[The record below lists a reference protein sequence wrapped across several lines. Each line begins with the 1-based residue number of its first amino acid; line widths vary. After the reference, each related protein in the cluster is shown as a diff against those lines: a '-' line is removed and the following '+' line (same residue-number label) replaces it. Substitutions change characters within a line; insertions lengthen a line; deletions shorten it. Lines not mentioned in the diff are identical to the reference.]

1 MSKRDR
7 IFIIILLHYNQLYL
21 SCFLSTGGC
30 EPFPQVFQGVCE
42 TITGYNT
49 TSFPN
54 SFGHLSAQQMINSR
68 EYFLFGSVLNNISS
82 CYPDVYT
89 AFCRMFLPQCDN
101 GTQIQLCRSSCEEM
115 HARCSPVGL
124 SLPFSCNVFPDQ
136 MDDPTCSLITQATA
150 TMTSTTKSTT
160 APTSKIPSQTKSK
173 TTQSPSTTTKPTT
186 ETSTTAKPTT
196 QSASTRK
203 PTTQSPS
210 TAKPTI
216 KSPSTTKPTTQS
228 PSTTKPTTQSPS
240 TTKPTTESPSTTIP
254 TTRSPLTI
262 KPTTQAPSTTIS
274 TTQLPSTTKQ
284 TTKSPSTT
292 KPTTQSLST
301 KKPTTQFPSVT
312 KPTTQLP
319 STTKPTTQSLS
330 TTKPITTQSPSTTTP
345 TAHSPSTTK
354 PLTKLT
360 PSRTKSRTQSPS
372 TKKETT
378 QSPSTTKPITP
389 STRKSTTQSPSTR
402 KPTTHTV
409 AINNNTNNTITID
422 DKTNSTVAIIN
433 KTDNTATVNS
443 KTNNTVTVNN
453 KTNNTL
459 NKKINHTVAV
469 KNKNNNTVAIN
480 NKTNNTGAINNT
492 TNNTVA
498 VNNKTNNTM
507 AINIKADN
515 TVAINNKTNNTDAVK
530 NKTNHTVAI
539 SNKTNNTDA
548 INNKTN
554 NYTVAGVCETI
565 TGYNT
570 TSFPNSFGHLSAQQ
584 MINSR
589 EYFLFGSVL
598 NNISS
603 CYPDVYTAFCRM
615 FLPQCDNGTQIQL
628 CRSSCEEMN
637 ARCSP
642 VGLSLPF
649 SCNVF
654 PDQMDNPTCSLIT
667 QATARWTCGKAGTW
681 KGDPDV
687 SNCISP
693 WLQNIGDRSAVASG
707 IMESTDKTG
716 ILFARTVPNKT
727 LLIVMDNVVMNIG
740 TTSDGVSTFPV
751 LTNVNASSGWENV
764 TDGITLPKS
773 QHPVVSVLYNTSL
786 GEYLRSKSSERT
798 VNSRIISATLVNRNS
813 SDDARVAGNVTIV
826 LEHTEKTSNISSC
839 VFWNITEGDW
849 SDKGCTKKN
858 TSDTQQTVCVCNHLT
873 SFAILVDVTGQEHP
887 FALSVITYIGCII
900 SIVCLFF
907 CICVFLGFRR
917 VRCPR
922 TIIHA
927 NLCICLLVAEVVF
940 LAAVDKTEN
949 EIACD
954 AIAILLHYL
963 FLAVFTWMCVEGV
976 ELYVLLV
983 KVFNL
988 KMNRLIYYHLAGYAC
1003 ASWTE
1008 WLDGDD
1014 PVGTG
1019 DWELLADLQR
1029 EYPGRICANT
1039 TGIQARV
1046 RGSHV
1051 EAFETEETFVVLNA
1065 REGFGC
1071 RNDMQSDCL
1080 CQDYEVRFCCT
1091 ESDASSSDTAL
1102 QSQDTTQVPTDRYK
1116 YSGPWVEFNNSS
1128 YIFSGNTRVPWDHAS
1143 LTCQDLFANL
1153 VSIQSQEE
1161 QNFIN
1166 DFIVRTTSL
1175 GAENCTSGQI
1185 NTMYCDPDENI
1196 TIGLLCR
1203 GDLTSCSW
1211 SDGSS
1216 LMYEN
1221 WEEQPNPHGDNRCG
1235 TLNMTDGKWKISSCS
1250 RPRPFICERVS
1261 AVVNISAS
1269 PFDGCGVHS
1278 SCIGSEIE
1286 GLYGCRCHS
1295 GYGSDGF
1302 SCQDIDECSDGT
1314 HNCHPNAKC
1323 LNTAGSFSCKCK
1335 PGFTGNGTSCSD
1347 VDECVATAPCDP
1359 MANCTNTVGSFLCQ
1373 CRTGYTGNGTSCTD
1387 IDECTT
1393 SAHNC
1398 HQNADCTNSD
1408 GSFACACNTGY
1419 TGNGLWCEDINECDR
1434 DTAGCHPNATCTNI
1448 HGSFSCVCD
1457 TGYSGNGSFCTDVDE
1472 CTQGIAMC
1480 DPNATC
1486 TNTAGSYMC
1495 ECIDGFTG
1503 NGSYCT
1509 DIDECKDASNNCH
1522 SDATCTNSEG
1532 SFYCECNVGYT
1543 GNGTSCFDIN
1553 ECSVETTSKHTCA
1566 EDATC
1571 TNTDG
1576 SFFCLCNL
1584 GYTGDGTSCT
1594 DVDECARDTTVCHSN
1609 AICTNTDGSYTC
1621 TCGTGYHGNG
1631 THCTDI
1637 EECDT
1642 GADNCH
1648 PNAACVNTA
1657 GSFSCSCNSGY
1668 TGNGT
1673 SCTDVDECASE
1684 PENNCDQNAVCSN
1697 TDGSFLCLCDVGYA
1711 GNGTL
1716 CAVELLTYCPR
1727 TRRRYILWPDTVG
1740 GMVSQRPCPTGTVG
1754 TARWTCGSNGTWE
1767 GDPDLTGCVSSW
1779 LHDLNT
1785 DRPSKDVLFIMAE
1798 HLEHQKFIYGGDVII
1813 CTELLNQMVD
1823 KHEQELDHAPYEH
1836 KRHLVINF
1844 TESMLTCGSALLRK
1858 TDAWSDIPM
1867 ERRFQLA
1874 PEIMDKTEKS
1884 SLLMAKNVKPDE
1896 TVSFTRDNIV
1906 MDIVAKGNGMAM
1918 DFPHRTAM
1926 TKDRSSILKGIA
1938 DTITVPGTKHR
1949 VIASLYRNIDQ
1960 YLLPKRAEIPGMN
1973 ESGLEMNRVLSRVI
1987 SATIVNDGQPV
1998 TLNGGTVTV
2007 FLQHSEDL
2015 FALHV
2020 ITYIGCIISIVCL
2033 FICICVFLGFR
2044 RVRCA
2049 RTIIHANLCFCLL
2062 AAEFVFLVAVDKVHN
2077 PVVCDVVAILLHYL
2091 FLAVFTWM
2099 CVEGVELY
2107 VMLIK
2112 VFNLKNTRLIFYH
2125 LAGYGVPA
2133 IVIFVSAIINYS
2145 RIGLDGY
2152 GKWNERKYCWLSV
2165 EKSFIWSFVGPML
2178 LIILVNLG
2186 FLVMTL
2192 KVIYSQRSHDKP
2204 EQSWQGEKFR

>member
-1 MSKRDR
+1 MAVHPWLATSVAVVC
-7 IFIIILLHYNQLYL
+7 LYL
-21 SCFLSTGGC
+21 RL
-30 EPFPQVFQGVCE
+30 EA
-42 TITGYNT
+42 
-49 TSFPN
+49 
-54 SFGHLSAQQMINSR
+54 HAQ
-68 EYFLFGSVLNNISS
+68 
-82 CYPDVYT
+82 T
-89 AFCRMFLPQCDN
+89 
-101 GTQIQLCRSSCEEM
+101 
-115 HARCSPVGL
+115 
-124 SLPFSCNVFPDQ
+124 
-136 MDDPTCSLITQATA
+136 
-150 TMTSTTKSTT
+150 
-160 APTSKIPSQTKSK
+160 
-173 TTQSPSTTTKPTT
+173 
-186 ETSTTAKPTT
+186 
-196 QSASTRK
+196 
-203 PTTQSPS
+203 
-210 TAKPTI
+210 
-216 KSPSTTKPTTQS
+216 
-228 PSTTKPTTQSPS
+228 
-240 TTKPTTESPSTTIP
+240 
-254 TTRSPLTI
+254 
-262 KPTTQAPSTTIS
+262 
-274 TTQLPSTTKQ
+274 
-284 TTKSPSTT
+284 
-292 KPTTQSLST
+292 
-301 KKPTTQFPSVT
+301 
-312 KPTTQLP
+312 
-319 STTKPTTQSLS
+319 
-330 TTKPITTQSPSTTTP
+330 
-345 TAHSPSTTK
+345 
-354 PLTKLT
+354 
-360 PSRTKSRTQSPS
+360 
-372 TKKETT
+372 
-378 QSPSTTKPITP
+378 
-389 STRKSTTQSPSTR
+389 
-402 KPTTHTV
+402 
-409 AINNNTNNTITID
+409 
-422 DKTNSTVAIIN
+422 
-433 KTDNTATVNS
+433 
-443 KTNNTVTVNN
+443 
-453 KTNNTL
+453 
-459 NKKINHTVAV
+459 
-469 KNKNNNTVAIN
+469 
-480 NKTNNTGAINNT
+480 
-492 TNNTVA
+492 
-498 VNNKTNNTM
+498 
-507 AINIKADN
+507 
-515 TVAINNKTNNTDAVK
+515 
-530 NKTNHTVAI
+530 
-539 SNKTNNTDA
+539 
-548 INNKTN
+548 
-554 NYTVAGVCETI
+554 
-565 TGYNT
+565 
-570 TSFPNSFGHLSAQQ
+570 
-584 MINSR
+584 
-589 EYFLFGSVL
+589 
-598 NNISS
+598 
-603 CYPDVYTAFCRM
+603 
-615 FLPQCDNGTQIQL
+615 
-628 CRSSCEEMN
+628 
-637 ARCSP
+637 
-642 VGLSLPF
+642 
-649 SCNVF
+649 
-654 PDQMDNPTCSLIT
+654 
-667 QATARWTCGKAGTW
+667 
-681 KGDPDV
+681 
-687 SNCISP
+687 
-693 WLQNIGDRSAVASG
+693 
-707 IMESTDKTG
+707 
-716 ILFARTVPNKT
+716 
-727 LLIVMDNVVMNIG
+727 
-740 TTSDGVSTFPV
+740 
-751 LTNVNASSGWENV
+751 
-764 TDGITLPKS
+764 
-773 QHPVVSVLYNTSL
+773 
-786 GEYLRSKSSERT
+786 
-798 VNSRIISATLVNRNS
+798 
-813 SDDARVAGNVTIV
+813 
-826 LEHTEKTSNISSC
+826 
-839 VFWNITEGDW
+839 
-849 SDKGCTKKN
+849 
-858 TSDTQQTVCVCNHLT
+858 
-873 SFAILVDVTGQEHP
+873 
-887 FALSVITYIGCII
+887 
-900 SIVCLFF
+900 
-907 CICVFLGFRR
+907 
-917 VRCPR
+917 
-922 TIIHA
+922 
-927 NLCICLLVAEVVF
+927 
-940 LAAVDKTEN
+940 
-949 EIACD
+949 
-954 AIAILLHYL
+954 
-963 FLAVFTWMCVEGV
+963 
-976 ELYVLLV
+976 
-983 KVFNL
+983 
-988 KMNRLIYYHLAGYAC
+988 C

-1019 DWELLADLQR
+1019 DWELLPDLQR

-1046 RGSHV
+1046 RGTHV
-1051 EAFETEETFVVLNA
+1051 EASETEETFVVLNA

-1166 DFIVRTTSL
+1166 DFIMRTTSL
-1175 GAENCTSGQI
+1175 GAENCTSGQN

-1250 RPRPFICERVS
+1250 SPRPFICERVS

-1347 VDECVATAPCDP
+1347 VDECVATPPCDP
-1359 MANCTNTVGSFLCQ
+1359 MANCTNTVGSFFCQ

-1408 GSFACACNTGY
+1408 GSFSCACNTGY

-1457 TGYSGNGSFCTDVDE
+1457 TGYIGNGSFCTDVDE
-1472 CTQGIAMC
+1472 CTQGIAVC

-1553 ECSVETTSKHTCA
+1553 ECSVETTSKHNCA

-1642 GADNCH
+1642 GTDNCH
-1648 PNAACVNTA
+1648 PNAACLNTA

-1684 PENNCDQNAVCSN
+1684 PENNCDQNAICSN
-1697 TDGSFLCLCDVGYA
+1697 TDGSFLCWCDVGYA

-1716 CAVELLTYCPR
+1716 CTDIDECTTNVHDCHPNATCINSGGSFTCQCNTGYRGNGTFCTDIDECSDDLRSCHPNSACTNTDGSFSCTCNPGYVGNGATCTDIDECATGSKDVCDINAACTNTDGSYSCRCNMGYAGNGTFCTDIDECATGGTNNCDPNATCTNTGDSFLCSCNEGFVGDGTTCKVELLTYCPR

-1754 TARWTCGSNGTWE
+1754 TARWTCSSNGTWE

-1779 LHDLNT
+1779 LHDLVRVNYISNRCEHTHKNPRNYTCNEVIANT

-1896 TVSFTRDNIV
+1896 TVSFTRENIV

-2007 FLQHSEDL
+2007 FLQHSETVNVSTMCVSWNSGGNWSAKGCTVKKNTTTYTLCECNHLTNFAILVDVTGQQDL

-2133 IVIFVSAIINYS
+2133 IVIFASAIINYS

-2204 EQSWQGEKFR
+2204 EQSWQGEKFRFWVRVSLALVCVLGLTWVLGVLYISKETVIFAYLFTITNSLQGFFVFVFHCLLNEKVRDEFKRQMARRSWYSKMRQRWQSGTTAEQIWLGDVTDSRRSVSSLTRETVVTGESSEGTSSDNTARRSFKENTNYKKRSVSFDL